1 MAFSNFLVPRYQPR
15 VSVIGG
21 GKAGSTIA
29 QCLTKKNLADV
40 VLLDIVDGL
49 AQALALDLMQ
59 AQGIERHNCQI
70 IGTSDYV
77 YTASSELVVITA
89 GSPRKPDMS
98 RDDLL
103 LY

>member
-1 MAFSNFLVPRYQPR
+1 M
-15 VSVIGG
+15 
-21 GKAGSTIA
+21 
-29 QCLTKKNLADV
+29 

-49 AQALALDLMQ
+49 AQGLALDLIQ